1 MLINP
6 WHFHPPYPEVKCP
19 ACGWVHVA
27 LPLVEALR
35 EGLSRDDL
43 ARYYRCFNCRK
54 PTAAFVFAEPE
65 DAPLGCT
72 LQPVVVGV
80 APDSLNAD
88 GQLRTLYCET
98 APKDGQELLALIELY
113 VARESAL
120 RPLKFRILSVD
131 VDEEVIQAVLS
142 APDPL
147 AAATALHTSYVHYF
161 D

>member
-35 EGLSRDDL
+35 ECLSRDDL

-72 LQPVVVGV
+72 LQPIVVGV
-80 APDSLNAD
+80 APDILNAD

-98 APKDGQELLALIELY
+98 APKDGQELLGLIELY
-113 VARESAL
+113 VAREPTFKPLRFRVYGVDADDEVIRSAL
-120 RPLKFRILSVD
+120 
-131 VDEEVIQAVLS
+131 S
-142 APDPL
+142 AADPL
-147 AAATALHTSYVHYF
+147 ATAKDLVKRYIDLF